1 MPQFDK
7 LNFLT
12 QIFWTFFFFFS
23 FYFMVIG
30 KYLPFFTNILKTRT
44 KILYNNISRKKVD
57 KIMYKISDNLLVLN
71 INNSF

>member
-30 KYLPFFTNILKTRT
+30 KYLSFFTNILKTRT

>member
-23 FYFMVIG
+23 FYFMIIG

-44 KILYNNISRKKVD
+44 KILYNNIYRKKVD

-71 INNSF
+71 IQIH

>member
-1 MPQFDK
+1 
-7 LNFLT
+7 
-12 QIFWTFFFFFS
+12 
-23 FYFMVIG
+23 MVIG

>member
-12 QIFWTFFFFFS
+12 QIFWTFFFFFC